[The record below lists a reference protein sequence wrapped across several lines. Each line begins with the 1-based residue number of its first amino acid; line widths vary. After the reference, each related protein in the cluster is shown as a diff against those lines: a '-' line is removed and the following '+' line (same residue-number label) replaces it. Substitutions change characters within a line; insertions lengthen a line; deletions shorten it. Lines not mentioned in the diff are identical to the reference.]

1 MDLALHDPGEFLQ
14 KFRKIRTGI
23 YDAPDDFVIKHD
35 ADKSPSFEPVDEELW
50 KACAGSSV
58 VTHFT
63 LDRVY
68 EALQTSEKC
77 NHIWALFERIFLI
90 TRKSK
95 KEEICSIRPGLYRAP
110 SDLVIMRTNRQAL
123 IGGCSYKLISR
134 SVQSDCERLYALD
147 RVGDKL
153 RLAEIYAGLW
163 ILGGYSRSIFSE
175 MSVIMRGW
183 LRNEEFSISEEGM
196 LTRLVLQLGQL
207 VKTQGIANLIRGRV
221 VEGKYLMTGLLRD
234 GGDHWYAKCQS
245 LDSPHRWEQP
255 RATLRELVDA
265 LC

>member
-1 MDLALHDPGEFLQ
+1 M
-14 KFRKIRTGI
+14 I
-23 YDAPDDFVIKHD
+23 
-35 ADKSPSFEPVDEELW
+35 
-50 KACAGSSV
+50 
-58 VTHFT
+58 
-63 LDRVY
+63 
-68 EALQTSEKC
+68 
-77 NHIWALFERIFLI
+77 
-90 TRKSK
+90 
-95 KEEICSIRPGLYRAP
+95 
-110 SDLVIMRTNRQAL
+110 DLVIMRTNRQAL

-183 LRNEEFSISEEGM
+183 LRNEEFSILEEGM

-245 LDSPHRWEQP
+245 LDFPHCWEQP
-255 RATLRELVDA
+255 RATLRELVNA